1 MCVVIIILKCLLAG
15 FKMFAW
21 SWNICWFHNRRI
33 YTKKSLF
40 SEMATISLR
49 ERFTASWHEIPLNLL
64 HLLIDIATIKIL
76 NLISTSQNSISL
88 AIALAIIKIV
98 PFQLVGTLHYLFFL
112 KRVLLLKTF
121 TSEYSL

>member
-1 MCVVIIILKCLLAG
+1 
-15 FKMFAW
+15 
-21 SWNICWFHNRRI
+21 
-33 YTKKSLF
+33 
-40 SEMATISLR
+40 MATISLR
-49 ERFTASWHEIPLNLL
+49 ESFTASWHEIPLNLL

-88 AIALAIIKIV
+88 AIALAVIKIV